1 MEQIADDVFQ
11 ISMMLRHGVNAYVI
25 GDVLVDA
32 GGPPFGPRIVQEL
45 RAEQHSVRL
54 HVLTHA
60 RGDHAGGSH
69 AIVKELGVPVW
80 AGWNDAD
87 TVESGKVVATGPLA
101 PAMRAMGNFEG
112 VKVEKKL
119 REGHK
124 VGPGFVVLDTP
135 GRTPGHISLWRESDR
150 VLLCGDVWLNM
161 NMKTTKSGLR
171 PPPRAQTID
180 PEANREAARR
190 LAALEPAVV
199 GFGHGP
205 VLRENAAERL
215 AAWVAKKLG

>member
-1 MEQIADDVFQ
+1 MEPIADDVFQ
-11 ISMMLRHGVNAYVI
+11 ISMMLRHGVNAYVL

-45 RAEQHSVRL
+45 KAEDRTIRT
-54 HVLTHA
+54 HVVTHA

-69 AIVKELGVPVW
+69 AIVEALGVPVW
-80 AGWNDAD
+80 AGWNDAP
-87 TVESGKVVATGPLA
+87 VIESGKVEATGLLA
-101 PAMRAMGNFEG
+101 PAMRTMGNFTG
-112 VKVEKKL
+112 VPVAKKL

-135 GRTPGHISLWRESDR
+135 GRTTGHISLWRESDR
-150 VLLCGDVWLNM
+150 VLLCGDVFLNM
-161 NMKTTKSGLR
+161 NMKTTRSGLR
-171 PPPRAQTID
+171 EPPRAQTID
-180 PEANREAARR
+180 VERNRESARR

-205 VLRENAAERL
+205 VLAEDAAEKL
-215 AAWVAKKLG
+215 AAFVAKKFG